1 MKVIPSGQRLR
12 LSNQLL
18 VIVAAL
24 FFLSIVTAYAL
35 PSLPMT
41 VQIIAHIMTIVLSAM
56 IKLCYL
62 ARIQAQHALGL
73 KVY

>member
-1 MKVIPSGQRLR
+1 MKAIPSGQRLR

-18 VIVAAL
+18 ILLATL
-24 FFLSIVTAYAL
+24 FCLSIIVAYAL
-35 PSLPMT
+35 PSLPIAAQ
-41 VQIIAHIMTIVLSAM
+41 VIAHIMTIVLSAM

-73 KVY
+73 KVC

>member
-1 MKVIPSGQRLR
+1 MYAIPSRQRLR

-18 VIVAAL
+18 ALLAAL
-24 FFLSIVTAYAL
+24 FCLSIVVAYAL
-35 PSLPMT
+35 PSLPIA
-41 VQIIAHIMTIVLSAM
+41 VQIIAHIMTIVFSAM

-73 KVY
+73 KVC